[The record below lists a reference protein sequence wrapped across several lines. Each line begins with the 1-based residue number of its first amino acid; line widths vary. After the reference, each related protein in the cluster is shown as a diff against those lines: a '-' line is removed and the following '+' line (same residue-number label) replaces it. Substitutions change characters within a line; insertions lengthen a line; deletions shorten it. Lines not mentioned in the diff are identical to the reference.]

1 MVESLFEAVTHT
13 TRELTKYRFSAL
25 EFALLVQQ
33 PNMIN
38 VEITDVEMVA
48 FLLRSP
54 LTLSALFAHKNLAFI
69 GSPGMDTPPIDSWP
83 LGEPAVSTDL
93 GVTSLKIT
101 DLQDHIPFTRRS
113 GRKNSLLSYL
123 IRLSSLII
131 NEVEYCKFDKE
142 NTPLFFDMV
151 NLCYQ
156 KEYYSN
162 IYPILY

>member
-69 GSPGMDTPPIDSWP
+69 GSPGMDTPNRFLAFGRTRCEHGFRRYFIKDNRSAGSHNFHTPI
-83 LGEPAVSTDL
+83 
-93 GVTSLKIT
+93 
-101 DLQDHIPFTRRS
+101 RS
-113 GRKNSLLSYL
+113 EKQPSILPYPTLLP
-123 IRLSSLII
+123 
-131 NEVEYCKFDKE
+131 D
-142 NTPLFFDMV
+142 
-151 NLCYQ
+151 YQ
-156 KEYYSN
+156 
-162 IYPILY
+162 